1 MCPPTTPSAP
11 ASDSAALPAPPC
23 VDGHDPVQWF
33 NQEVHPHENQLKA
46 YLRSQ
51 FPSVRDVDDV
61 VQESFL
67 KIWKARAGRPIESA
81 RAFLFRIAQRLAID
95 VVRRARRSPVDAER
109 SADDSL
115 VLDNRP
121 NAVEILL
128 TRETLQLLAQ
138 AIAQLPPKERAVILL
153 HKVNGLAQREAA
165 EKLNFS
171 VRSVEKYT
179 IQGLRRCQGF
189 LAKHGIEHF
198 FD

>member
-1 MCPPTTPSAP
+1 M
-11 ASDSAALPAPPC
+11 
-23 VDGHDPVQWF
+23 DGHDPVQWF
-33 NQEVHPHENQLKA
+33 NQEVHPHESQLKA

-121 NAVEILL
+121 
-128 TRETLQLLAQ
+128 
-138 AIAQLPPKERAVILL
+138 
-153 HKVNGLAQREAA
+153 
-165 EKLNFS
+165 
-171 VRSVEKYT
+171 
-179 IQGLRRCQGF
+179 RCMPV
-189 LAKHGIEHF
+189 
-198 FD
+198 

>member
-1 MCPPTTPSAP
+1 MSLPSTPQAPVADSSAM
-11 ASDSAALPAPPC
+11 PAPPC
-23 VDGHDPVQWF
+23 VPGHDPVQWF
-33 NQEVHPHENQLKA
+33 HQEVHPHEGQLKA
-46 YLRSQ
+46 YLRGQ

-61 VQESFL
+61 VQESYV
-67 KIWKARAGRPIESA
+67 KIWKARAAVPIESA
-81 RAFLFRIAQRLAID
+81 RAFLFRVAQRLALD
-95 VVRRARRSPVDAER
+95 VVRRAKRSPIDAER
-109 SADDSL
+109 SPEVSF

-153 HKVNGLAQREAA
+153 HKVNGLSQKDTA
-165 EKLNFS
+165 EKLQFPL
-171 VRSVEKYT
+171 RSVEKLT
-179 IQGLRRCQGF
+179 LQGLRRCQGF